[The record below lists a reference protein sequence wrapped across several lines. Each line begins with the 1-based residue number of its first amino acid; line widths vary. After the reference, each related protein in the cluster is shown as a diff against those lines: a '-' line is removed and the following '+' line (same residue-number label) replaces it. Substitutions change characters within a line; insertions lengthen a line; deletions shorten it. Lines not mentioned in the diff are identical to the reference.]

1 MKAARRNARE
11 LRDVEP
17 PSQVLDSKAIRSRSA
32 ETLNSQNLQATQGT
46 GARAFNNLV
55 SSDHEYS
62 VEKNL
67 PPLSRI
73 SAKEQKSNQEKSKRD
88 IYSAARA
95 QHPSDLRQGAMAY
108 WRKNTN
114 AERPGDAH
122 FYRDLTSPAGYSWQN
137 PFLANAS
144 NSSRDTN
151 LNQRKPGLP
160 GSDLTSLSA
169 YITSNSKNYLSGMYA
184 QKSQTE
190 LPGQEFDRYALP
202 EGSHDDSSPT
212 DISSYPHYQGEW
224 QPLMPYN
231 DFAVSIDATR
241 VQSASEQLISSAY
254 ESEDDYLKELDTNH
268 AWTTPTTGPSSMQH
282 DGQIVSDELTESL
295 KSIESSPQCDL
306 LFEQSAAAAGAI
318 FKGAMP
324 MKQMNVPATFA
335 TPGQHLET
343 MRLMESINDD
353 AFEQHGRE
361 GIFDSS
367 DVRKPSSSI
376 GSSTDSQEEQSTTLD
391 NLPEQQ
397 LVDVRI
403 SAADSA
409 ETAPEI
415 LRALAYDINPDVR
428 FAIAE
433 NHNVDTKVLAILIED
448 SNPYVAH
455 RARKT
460 LQRLQG
466 GQLKQGNFNQT
477 QNPEWLTDRRTAN
490 P

>member
-1 MKAARRNARE
+1 
-11 LRDVEP
+11 
-17 PSQVLDSKAIRSRSA
+17 
-32 ETLNSQNLQATQGT
+32 
-46 GARAFNNLV
+46 
-55 SSDHEYS
+55 
-62 VEKNL
+62 
-67 PPLSRI
+67 
-73 SAKEQKSNQEKSKRD
+73 
-88 IYSAARA
+88 
-95 QHPSDLRQGAMAY
+95 
-108 WRKNTN
+108 
-114 AERPGDAH
+114 
-122 FYRDLTSPAGYSWQN
+122 
-137 PFLANAS
+137 
-144 NSSRDTN
+144 
-151 LNQRKPGLP
+151 
-160 GSDLTSLSA
+160 
-169 YITSNSKNYLSGMYA
+169 
-184 QKSQTE
+184 
-190 LPGQEFDRYALP
+190 
-202 EGSHDDSSPT
+202 
-212 DISSYPHYQGEW
+212 
-224 QPLMPYN
+224 
-231 DFAVSIDATR
+231 
-241 VQSASEQLISSAY
+241 
-254 ESEDDYLKELDTNH
+254 
-268 AWTTPTTGPSSMQH
+268 
-282 DGQIVSDELTESL
+282 
-295 KSIESSPQCDL
+295 
-306 LFEQSAAAAGAI
+306 
-318 FKGAMP
+318 

-353 AFEQHGRE
+353 AIEQHGRE

-397 LVDVRI
+397 FVDVRI

-433 NHNVDTKVLAILIED
+433 NHNVDTEILAILIED

-477 QNPEWLTDRRTAN
+477 QNPEWLADRRTAN